1 MYIQIITVGKNKV
14 DYLVQGEED
23 FLHRLK
29 HYCKIDVY
37 CVKPEKIKENR
48 SSEIIKQLEGERILQ
63 KISSRSY
70 VIALDA
76 KGKSINSKE
85 FAQKI
90 ADYQNSGIEKLIF
103 ITGGPLG
110 LSEEV
115 ISRAD
120 FVLSL
125 SKMTFNHDMVRLI
138 LLEQLYRSFTIL
150 RGEKYHK

>member
-1 MYIQIITVGKNKV
+1 MQIQIITVGKNKV
-14 DYLVQGEED
+14 DYLVQGETD
-23 FLHRLK
+23 YLRRIRY
-29 HYCKIDVY
+29 YCKIGVLN
-37 CVKPEKIKENR
+37 VKSEKITENR
-48 SSEIIKQLEGERILQ
+48 SSEIIKQAEGKRILQ
-63 KISSRSY
+63 KIPSRSC
-70 VIALDA
+70 VIAMDE

-85 FAQKI
+85 FAGKI
-90 ADYQNSGIEKLIF
+90 ADFQNRGVEKLIF

-115 ISRAD
+115 LSRAD
-120 FVLSL
+120 FILSL